1 MVPQDEMN
9 DDDEVGMIKEFLDNS
24 KAKNVKIEEEES
36 KIENIDINK
45 KLRERHEQ
53 YLKKKQME
61 DELIARQQIEK
72 QKKLI
77 EEEEKEN

>member
-61 DELIARQQIEK
+61 DELIAR
-72 QKKLI
+72 
-77 EEEEKEN
+77 

>member
-1 MVPQDEMN
+1 MLPPQDEIN
-9 DDDEVGMIKEFLDNS
+9 DSDEVGMIKEFLDNS
-24 KAKNVKIEEEES
+24 KAKNVKNEEEEG

-61 DELIARQQIEK
+61 DEVIAMQ
-72 QKKLI
+72 
-77 EEEEKEN
+77 